1 MDQDKLSK
9 IISDINQLLIQEETS
24 LDEMESLI
32 HSMIRFFLDNI
43 TELEEVDN
51 FQERLN
57 EMIDNY
63 VEEFFE
69 GPYEE
74 NLN

>member
-1 MDQDKLSK
+1 MNQDKLSK
-9 IISDINQLLIQEETS
+9 ILGDINQLLIQEETS

-32 HSMIRFFLDNI
+32 HSMIRFFLDNLS
-43 TELEEVDN
+43 ELDEVDN

-63 VEEFFE
+63 VEEYFD
-69 GPYEE
+69 GHYEE

>member
-1 MDQDKLSK
+1 MNQDKLSK
-9 IISDINQLLIQEETS
+9 ILGDINQLLIQEETS

-32 HSMIRFFLDNI
+32 HSMIRFFLDNLS
-43 TELEEVDN
+43 ELEEVDN

-63 VEEFFE
+63 VEEYFD
-69 GPYEE
+69 GHYEE

>member
-1 MDQDKLSK
+1 MDQDKISK
-9 IISDINQLLIQEETS
+9 IISDINQLLIKEETS

-32 HSMIRFFLDNI
+32 YSMIRFFLDNLS
-43 TELEEVDN
+43 ELEEVDN